1 MKMLRMI
8 ALPLTAMWLAATPA
22 LAATDDDYKAA
33 FAAAYAKA
41 EAANKEAGQLRNQWT
56 VTATALSDAKR
67 AATVGNLQGAISL
80 AEQAELLAKAS
91 IFQATSEKQLW
102 KDEVIR

>member
-8 ALPLTAMWLAATPA
+8 ALSLTAMWLAPA
-22 LAATDDDYKAA
+22 LAATDVDYKAA
-33 FAAAYAKA
+33 YVAAYAKA

-67 AATVGNLQGAISL
+67 AADVGDLQKAIWL
-80 AEQAELLAKAS
+80 AEEAELLAKAS
-91 IFQATSEKQLW
+91 AFQAKSEKERW

>member
-22 LAATDDDYKAA
+22 LAADDDYKVA

-91 IFQATSEKQLW
+91 VFQARSEKQLW